1 MKFKIPMDVDDEEDY
16 MSEAFLKELEDV
28 RPGLLTKAQKRKKK
42 CEEMHEQSK
51 ILPKRKI
58 MKKAEYKARQQGL
71 STPLSTTSKGYSLLQ
86 KMGYK
91 EGTGLGKSG
100 RYKECVCVCIIIMC

>member
-1 MKFKIPMDVDDEEDY
+1 MEGAEEGDSEEEDY
-16 MSEAFLKELEDV
+16 MSEAFLKGMEDV

-42 CEEMHEQSK
+42 CDERHEMNK
-51 ILPKRKI
+51 ALPKRKVI
-58 MKKAEYKARQQGL
+58 KMAESEARQHAL
-71 STPLSTTSKGYSLLQ
+71 STPISSSSKGYGLLQ

-100 RYKECVCVCIIIMC
+100 E

>member
-1 MKFKIPMDVDDEEDY
+1 MRDWLLSQLKKEKIDGKVPAKEK
-16 MSEAFLKELEDV
+16 LKGLEDV

-42 CEEMHEQSK
+42 CEEKHELSK
-51 ILPKRKI
+51 PLPKRKMI
-58 MKKAEYKARQQGL
+58 KVAEREARQQAL
-71 STPLSTTSKGYSLLQ
+71 STPISTASKGYSLLQ

-100 RYKECVCVCIIIMC
+100 RD

>member
-1 MKFKIPMDVDDEEDY
+1 MEGADDEEDY
-16 MSEAFLKELEDV
+16 MSETFLKGLEDV

-42 CEEMHEQSK
+42 CEEKHELSK
-51 ILPKRKI
+51 PLPKRKMI
-58 MKKAEYKARQQGL
+58 KVAEREARQQAL
-71 STPLSTTSKGYSLLQ
+71 STPISTASKGYSLLQ

-100 RYKECVCVCIIIMC
+100 RDRSKETKFIP